1 MDIVLL
7 FLLSHEQSNHK
18 TIQSIVNRKKYASIA
33 FNYVYNYIN
42 LFLIKGFHMN
52 KLILI
57 IISILA
63 VIGVSFFIFKKQ
75 GTITTEIRN
84 SEQKQA
90 ETAVQKPIVQEIT
103 GTPLVT
109 MNGKTLISVES
120 LKAEKEKI
128 FAANPQLQKLSA
140 YMGEKELERNLLQ
153 GLTAQY
159 VMKEYIQKNRIDQT
173 QEYQSELNAALQDV
187 ERMINTKFFTQKLN
201 TQVSDSDIK
210 KFYEENKNMI
220 PNAIISRGGIMTKE
234 VTVDTE
240 AEAKNL
246 VEKVR
251 IKKFSLEQAVKEIG
265 IAENKIKDLKLVNDQ
280 SVGIDNNLK
289 TSILKA
295 TVFPDVSMVK
305 TADSK
310 YSVFVVTTKEEAKY
324 QPLNDQIKND
334 IKAYLEREKQAEVM
348 DKEIETLKASYGI
361 IVNDS
366 YFGPINQNETKELT
380 PEIMDLLEQE
390 DDGNVANTGEFAA

>member
-1 MDIVLL
+1 
-7 FLLSHEQSNHK
+7 
-18 TIQSIVNRKKYASIA
+18 
-33 FNYVYNYIN
+33 
-42 LFLIKGFHMN
+42 MN

-63 VIGVSFFIFKKQ
+63 VAGIGFFIFKKQ
-75 GTITTEIRN
+75 GIVTTEIKQPQKTQ
-84 SEQKQA
+84 EQIA
-90 ETAVQKPIVQEIT
+90 AQKPVAQEVT

-120 LKAEKEKI
+120 LKTEKEKI

-153 GLTAQY
+153 GLTAQH

-210 KFYEENKNMI
+210 KFYEENKSMI

-246 VEKVR
+246 LEKVR
-251 IKKFSLEQAVKEIG
+251 TKKFALEQAAKEIG
-265 IAENKIKDLKLVNDQ
+265 IAENKIRDLKLVNDQ

-289 TSILKA
+289 TSILK
-295 TVFPDVSMVK
+295 TTIFPEANMVK
-305 TADSK
+305 TTDNK
-310 YSVFVVTTKEEAKY
+310 YSVFVVTAKEDAKY
-324 QPLNDQIKND
+324 QPINDQIKND

-348 DKEIETLKASYGI
+348 DKEIEALKASYGI

-380 PEIMDLLEQE
+380 PEILDLLEQE
-390 DDGNVANTGEFAA
+390 EDGSAVNAPEFAA